1 MNGLKVVFMHE
12 SGSNFVINSSDFD
25 ILLTKQD
32 RQILFLKYASI
43 FVKILKA
50 VFFI

>member
-12 SGSNFVINSSDFD
+12 SGSNFVGNSSDFD
-25 ILLTKQD
+25 ILLTKQAK
-32 RQILFLKYASI
+32 QIFFLKYVSI
-43 FVKILKA
+43 FVEILKA